1 MDNTYLLQSR
11 RTEYLKKFQKTTIPL
26 FIEGVYSIYNNV
38 KKNNKSRRLLLKE
51 FQQSMV
57 DVSRWSQDII
67 KNEHMRFKKQSS
79 VLDKLIRSIFDL
91 DIILKKDLC
100 KNAEDFIP
108 NPWDFVHQCYL
119 NIARALWKQPFLI
132 YDVNIDKLTIQ
143 QNKLKIEKIV
153 SLCIQDTFAQYLPL
167 DIEHD
172 DVSNIDYAVQK
183 SNQDLVNEDVIET
196 HTEISDEYGDNNDIM
211 KRDNDDLDVIKHYVS
226 DCNDNFKK
234 LNYEIN
240 SNLHENLNVFQND
253 QIENKYIDDCDKKD
267 NNEGNNFEEQVEI
280 HDTNSDILEEY
291 VTVTHDDE
299 IMESNSDIVEK
310 SSGNNADDED
320 GDISEVDQSAT
331 EEDNNVES
339 DEISDNNAMSFD
351 EDNDTDSEEFNEI
364 KSFHSEEV
372 GDVDSVDSKELFIS
386 HYESINDEEKN
397 NESSTILNESDSSE
411 IKNIII
417 GENEQYYKRADDTV
431 QKVSDNDEDHQS
443 DIKVINIDDSKS
455 RILSKKD
462 ALLNIKK
469 KVKSSMHHSREK
481 KQNNKYERYGDRIQ
495 IERKNMSFF

>member
-1 MDNTYLLQSR
+1 MLKDKMDNTYLLQSR

-67 KNEHMRFKKQSS
+67 KNEHMRFKKTSS
-79 VLDKLIRSIFDL
+79 VLDKLIKGIFDL

-108 NPWDFVHQCYL
+108 QPWDFVHQCYL

-132 YDVNIDKLTIQ
+132 YDINIDKLTIQ

-153 SLCIQDTFAQYLPL
+153 SLCIQDTFTQYLPL

-183 SNQDLVNEDVIET
+183 SNQDLLQKVNDDVIET
-196 HTEISDEYGDNNDIM
+196 YTEVSDDYGDNNDIIT
-211 KRDNDDLDVIKHYVS
+211 RDNDDLDVIKQYVS

-240 SNLHENLNVFQND
+240 SNLHDNLNVFQKESQD
-253 QIENKYIDDCDKKD
+253 NKYVDDCNTKD
-267 NNEGNNFEEQVEI
+267 NNDENRTYQQLDI
-280 HDTNSDILEEY
+280 QDTNSDILEEY
-291 VTVTHDDE
+291 VKVNHDDE
-299 IMESNSDIVEK
+299 VMDSCSDIIDDDCDNDQNEPTNYE
-310 SSGNNADDED
+310 NNNVQTD
-320 GDISEVDQSAT
+320 SEMT
-331 EEDNNVES
+331 LEEDNDITSE
-339 DEISDNNAMSFD
+339 
-351 EDNDTDSEEFNEI
+351 NDDMISEEIYET
-364 KSFHSEEV
+364 KSFHSEDV
-372 GDVDSVDSKELFIS
+372 SDVDSVDSRELFIT
-386 HYESINDEEKN
+386 HYDSQHK
-397 NESSTILNESDSSE
+397 NESHISDQNHDTD
-411 IKNIII
+411 IKNIIV
-417 GENEQYYKRADDTV
+417 GEDLDDYNREENIPN
-431 QKVSDNDEDHQS
+431 KIDEHQT
-443 DIKVINIDDSKS
+443 DIKVINIEDNKSKLSS
-455 RILSKKD
+455 RRE

-469 KVKSSMHHSREK
+469 KVKSTMHHSRNKRHEK
-481 KQNNKYERYGDRIQ
+481 YGDMIQ
-495 IERKNMSFF
+495 VERKNMSFF